1 MHNIIVN
8 NYSKHIAIIGAG
20 ISGLALGLILKK
32 ANIPVVIFEKSNDI
46 SDYGAGISISSNGIK
61 VLKYLNIYDEVI
73 AFSKN
78 PKEAVYFSGNK
89 KINNFIVDVITTSRQ
104 TLYKVL
110 YSNYKQLDGEI
121 LFNHQLNDID
131 TSDIEPLT
139 NPLEKTAKTRDDI
152 VTADN
157 LKKELLEI
165 APSSN
170 EDYFLVPRVVE

>member
-1 MHNIIVN
+1 MDKKTVTTISYLSRLKIDEEKEEKITNDLKNII
-8 NYSKHIAIIGAG
+8 K
-20 ISGLALGLILKK
+20 
-32 ANIPVVIFEKSNDI
+32 F
-46 SDYGAGISISSNGIK
+46 
-61 VLKYLNIYDEVI
+61 
-73 AFSKN
+73 
-78 PKEAVYFSGNK
+78 
-89 KINNFIVDVITTSRQ
+89 VD
-104 TLYKVL
+104 
-110 YSNYKQLDGEI
+110 
-121 LFNHQLNDID
+121 QLNDID

>member
-1 MHNIIVN
+1 MDKKTVSTIAYLSRLSLDEENEDKITKDLKNII
-8 NYSKHIAIIGAG
+8 K
-20 ISGLALGLILKK
+20 
-32 ANIPVVIFEKSNDI
+32 F
-46 SDYGAGISISSNGIK
+46 
-61 VLKYLNIYDEVI
+61 
-73 AFSKN
+73 
-78 PKEAVYFSGNK
+78 
-89 KINNFIVDVITTSRQ
+89 VD
-104 TLYKVL
+104 
-110 YSNYKQLDGEI
+110 
-121 LFNHQLNDID
+121 QLNDID

>member
-1 MHNIIVN
+1 MDKKTVTTISYLSRLKIDEEKEEKITNALQNII
-8 NYSKHIAIIGAG
+8 K
-20 ISGLALGLILKK
+20 
-32 ANIPVVIFEKSNDI
+32 F
-46 SDYGAGISISSNGIK
+46 
-61 VLKYLNIYDEVI
+61 
-73 AFSKN
+73 
-78 PKEAVYFSGNK
+78 
-89 KINNFIVDVITTSRQ
+89 VD
-104 TLYKVL
+104 
-110 YSNYKQLDGEI
+110 
-121 LFNHQLNDID
+121 QLNDID